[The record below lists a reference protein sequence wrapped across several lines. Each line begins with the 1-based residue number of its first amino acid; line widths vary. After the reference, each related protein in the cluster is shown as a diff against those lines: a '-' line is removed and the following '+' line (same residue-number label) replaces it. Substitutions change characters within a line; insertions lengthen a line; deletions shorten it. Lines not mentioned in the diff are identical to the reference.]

1 MKIYLAG
8 IESLTEQEAQYVK
21 RTKVNGLASFYN
33 MNTKTEELIPYL
45 DNFLL
50 DSGAFTLFSAGK
62 IVDWDAYIT
71 RYANFIKRNNIQ
83 RFFELDIDVLVGY
96 EKVLYLRNKL
106 EDLVGRP
113 AIPVWHKFRGRENFL
128 EMCDN
133 YQYVAIGGIVSGE
146 IKRSEYPVFSYLISE
161 AHKRQA
167 RIHGLGFTN
176 LTKLPIYHFDSVDST
191 GWLAGN
197 RFGHITNFNGYTLV
211 NEKVPTGRRLAE
223 SGRRVKFHNL
233 QQWIKYAQYADTKF

>member
-96 EKVLYLRNKL
+96 EKVL
-106 EDLVGRP
+106 
-113 AIPVWHKFRGRENFL
+113 
-128 EMCDN
+128 
-133 YQYVAIGGIVSGE
+133 
-146 IKRSEYPVFSYLISE
+146 
-161 AHKRQA
+161 
-167 RIHGLGFTN
+167 
-176 LTKLPIYHFDSVDST
+176 
-191 GWLAGN
+191 
-197 RFGHITNFNGYTLV
+197 
-211 NEKVPTGRRLAE
+211 
-223 SGRRVKFHNL
+223 
-233 QQWIKYAQYADTKF
+233 